1 MATTLHLPAISRA
14 LVAHEFPKVWEHR
27 KNLSHW
33 SKQDVPSLKLAQQ
46 LDTDHWAKLKGKHV
60 NFLNRMSD
68 TLSSKEVLAGH
79 SQKDPELSSAF
90 QRYYYDQSRH
100 REELSKKTYTM
111 YYQGKP
117 LEKAE
122 SSRQVLQQTNDLP
135 RPQVQRRPSVY
146 NQRAKEGFKFW
157 LESDPMIKRISFC
170 SKYTFGS
177 KSTFHGLGNAP
188 RN

>member
-14 LVAHEFPKVWEHR
+14 LVAHEFPKVWEHSSHR

-100 REELSKKTYTM
+100 REELSKS
-111 YYQGKP
+111 KP